1 MIGLQ
6 RVTLEGRRYVL
17 LPEAEYERICQ
28 QAGEAVEDAD
38 LPELPKPN
46 KSGRFPALEYARASL
61 ARDIVRD
68 RKALGLSQERMAE
81 LSGLRQETIS
91 RIETGKHTASVKTI
105 EKIEKAIERERK
117 RKDGSQKGR
126 S

>member
-17 LPEAEYERICQ
+17 LPEAEYERICR
-28 QAGEAVEDAD
+28 QAREAVEDAD
-38 LPELPKPN
+38 LPELPKRN

-68 RKALGLSQERMAE
+68 RKGLRLSQERLAK
-81 LSGLRQETIS
+81 LTGLCRETIS
-91 RIETGKHTASVKTI
+91 RIEVSKHTASEKTM
-105 EKIEKAIERERK
+105 EKIEKAMERERTRRALR
-117 RKDGSQKGR
+117 RKARG
-126 S
+126 